1 MARAPGHREPQR
13 YRHPGLES
21 DAGRPAG
28 RADRSAH
35 GFLSCGLRASGR
47 LLDCAPPFSA
57 GGTPVSFNRGRV
69 ERQYDAVFARLG
81 QRFEDCAPSS
91 SLGPAIEAIVDR
103 RVRAVFT
110 WTITPSCTRL
120 QHVNDAADDASVV
133 VPIRPRQSP
142 RQMRFDTRHCLS
154 FSQNKPARILS
165 PPNQHVGKRITWRYL
180 GTDPSTH
187 FSWNVSRDS
196 RSG

>member
-1 MARAPGHREPQR
+1 M
-13 YRHPGLES
+13 
-21 DAGRPAG
+21 
-28 RADRSAH
+28 
-35 GFLSCGLRASGR
+35 
-47 LLDCAPPFSA
+47 
-57 GGTPVSFNRGRV
+57 SFNRGRV

-142 RQMRFDTRHCLS
+142 RQMRFDTRPLPVVQPKQTSAHSLC
-154 FSQNKPARILS
+154 PRI
-165 PPNQHVGKRITWRYL
+165 NT
-180 GTDPSTH
+180 
-187 FSWNVSRDS
+187 
-196 RSG
+196 